1 MHPEY
6 GIRNAQVDD
15 AMGLAELAKKG
26 FKGYPFESV
35 YHPPSLAEAISNGE
49 IRIVAALKPDLQRI
63 IGTAVLG
70 IDGLMAEIK
79 RVIVDPDFRKNGL
92 AKEMT
97 KSLEKEAK
105 RREVH
110 PYTDTRADQIGMQ
123 RASLGAG
130 LKAITVEAGKH
141 VVYEHEVEM
150 PGPGKKQLGP
160 ARESMIHM
168 TSLLHA
174 DQQRLYKELKQWPSK
189 LKQDLCANIQKAL
202 HNPPDK
208 KSHTVTRRLPSAKL
222 VRENI
227 LKRLDQKR
235 NGFQVLY
242 DEQDV
247 TIVQYGNAKVTII
260 KPDASGFIETNKD
273 TSKEEIE
280 YVLSLSKSIGLQIVT
295 SYENTADIKKAEL
308 LQRCGLAPAMIRPWQ
323 TEKDV
328 GPEWQVGFRKTMN
341 DYDRCLH
348 YIRLD
353 KDVRQQ
359 LEEFAS
365 VLSENIL

>member
-6 GIRNAQVDD
+6 GVRNAQLND
-15 AMGLAELAKKG
+15 ARGLADLARRG

-35 YHPPSLAEAISNGE
+35 YDPPSLAKAIGGGE
-49 IRIVAALKPDLQRI
+49 IRIVAALKPELQRI

-97 KSLEKEAK
+97 NNLEKEAK
-105 RREVH
+105 SRGVH

-168 TSLLHA
+168 TSLRA

-189 LKQDLCANIQKAL
+189 LKYDLCANIEKAL

-208 KSHTVTRRLPSAKL
+208 KSHTVTSRLPSAKL

-235 NGFQVLY
+235 NGFQVIY

-247 TIVQYGNAKVTII
+247 TIVQYGNAKITII
-260 KPDASGFIETNKD
+260 KPDASGFVETNRD
-273 TSKEEIE
+273 TTEEEIE

-295 SYENTADIKKAEL
+295 SYENTTDVKKAEL
-308 LQRCGLAPAMIRPWQ
+308 LQSCGLTPAMIRPWQ
-323 TEKDV
+323 TEKE
-328 GPEWQVGFRKTMN
+328 GEPEWQVGFRKTMN

-348 YIRLD
+348 YLRLD

-365 VLSENIL
+365 TLKENIL